1 MVFLSATHGLAEEI
15 EVCLSDLIG
24 EISRRAADDTPLHQ
38 CLQGLSILSSSN
50 LVVTSHE
57 CRLTHNHLLDIFT
70 LDALAVSQCLE
81 RDVWIILLELL
92 QAHLV
97 VVSLWVTEFG
107 TALGDSSKTG
117 LVEEYLLCLLGSIG
131 SREAIELEHLC
142 HVGLESLTDSYG
154 SSIVVEVIILGTES
168 QATLHHIVDVHGNV
182 LLVSTETGTETYAQA
197 LHGILHLQF
206 LELSL
211 VLGSCNLVEERLYRS
226 NALLVAAVDIERQL
240 VEVGKLLL
248 DGSSLVGLLLEL
260 IKDRVDTLVVVLSQ
274 LIETT
279 ITAVGSRQRIVL
291 LPATGSKLIEII
303 SRLCCLVKIAQDKS
317 RLVLGISS
325 QRHGCEHHHRK
336 DKLHFHFLVIYY

>member
-15 EVCLSDLIG
+15 EVCLTDLIG

-211 VLGSCNLVEERLYRS
+211 VLGSCNLVEERL
-226 NALLVAAVDIERQL
+226 
-240 VEVGKLLL
+240 
-248 DGSSLVGLLLEL
+248 
-260 IKDRVDTLVVVLSQ
+260 
-274 LIETT
+274 
-279 ITAVGSRQRIVL
+279 
-291 LPATGSKLIEII
+291 
-303 SRLCCLVKIAQDKS
+303 
-317 RLVLGISS
+317 
-325 QRHGCEHHHRK
+325 
-336 DKLHFHFLVIYY
+336 